1 MWGAAMDTNP
11 LVTEEVDA
19 GAELIQRFQ
28 EYMPVEAAFWLNPS
42 DEGRWVL
49 NIVSPKIDVAT
60 FDLGFA
66 EILRLVR
73 EMRTPYIDPFQVG
86 LIGSDDPLAKAAIE
100 ANRKYPGP
108 MPTRFRGKNFG
119 GVPVEEVYI
128 YPAINFMPVG

>member
-1 MWGAAMDTNP
+1 MDTNT
-11 LVTEEVDA
+11 LVTEEIDA
-19 GAELIQRFQ
+19 GAELIRRFQ
-28 EYMPVEAAFWLNPS
+28 DSMPVEAAFWLNPS
-42 DEGRWVL
+42 EEGRWAL
-49 NIVSPKIDVAT
+49 YIVSPRIDVAS

-73 EMRTPYIDPFQVG
+73 EMQTPYIDPFQVR

-108 MPTRFRGKNFG
+108 TPTRVRGRGFG

-128 YPAINFMPVG
+128 YPKKSLASVG